1 MKKLLLLCALLTG
14 CAAIALCAEPSKTD
28 AKVHGVWQWS
38 VTNRANGK
46 TVNMPVWKIY
56 CPDGSFITVSTASGI
71 SEQPSRATCAGTY
84 DVRPDGVIVEKIEKS
99 SNGFRPGDKN
109 ALAYSVDG
117 NAMTV
122 EFTNKSDRKVRE
134 TWRRVCHDVDAA
146 KAAKGAKR
154 AAKYGLAGLWQK
166 RLTTGS
172 GRRVYLPVYKII
184 RTDGTFDVIENTPEK
199 AEPTVQGYYRI
210 DSKTDYTEFVTR
222 TATDPDLLG
231 RGNRISCTYLDDGS
245 MLARYRMPG
254 RSADAVEEWVRVV
267 CR

>member
-1 MKKLLLLCALLTG
+1 MLTG
-14 CAAIALCAEPSKTD
+14 CAAGALCAEPSKAD

-38 VTNRANGK
+38 VKNHENGK
-46 TVNMPVWKIY
+46 TVDMPIWKIY
-56 CPDGSFITVSTASGI
+56 YPDGSFITFSTSFGI
-71 SEQPSRATCAGTY
+71 SEPSRATCAGTY
-84 DVRPDGVIVEKIEKS
+84 YVRSEGVIVEKIRKS

-117 NAMTV
+117 KVMTV
-122 EFTNKSDRKVRE
+122 EFTNKSDRKVQE
-134 TWRRVCHDVDAA
+134 TWRRVCDDVDAA

-172 GRRVYLPVYKII
+172 GRRIYLPVYKII
-184 RTDGTFDVIENTPEK
+184 RTDGTFDVIENTSEK

-210 DSKTDYTEFVTR
+210 DSESDYTEFVTR
-222 TATDPDLLG
+222 TTTDPDLIG
-231 RGNRISCTYLDDGS
+231 RGNRISCKHLDGDI
-245 MLARYRMPG
+245 MQVRYRMPG
-254 RSADAVEEWVRVV
+254 RPADAVEEWVRIE